1 MTSVR
6 SKGSDESDLI
16 ALIVREMSLQ
26 RGLLEARQ
34 AVALAFECA
43 YVRKVL
49 EKSEGNITL
58 ASAHAGVTRKSF
70 KASMERCSIRETASQ
85 LP

>member
-6 SKGSDESDLI
+6 LPSSDES
-16 ALIVREMSLQ
+16 ALVALVVQEMSLQ

-34 AVALAFECA
+34 TVALAFECA

-49 EKSEGNITL
+49 EMSEGNITR

-70 KASMERCSIRETASQ
+70 KASMDRCSIRETAPQ
-85 LP
+85 RP